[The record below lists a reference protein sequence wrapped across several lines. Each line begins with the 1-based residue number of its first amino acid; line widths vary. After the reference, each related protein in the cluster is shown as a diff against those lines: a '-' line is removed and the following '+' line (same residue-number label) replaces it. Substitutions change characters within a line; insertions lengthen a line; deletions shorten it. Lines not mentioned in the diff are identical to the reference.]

1 MSVVIGS
8 PVTLRTLIC
17 EWPMGFARFTV
28 DIWNPSPWPQDDDP
42 NKPATAL
49 ADAVGVP
56 LHGLWAHY

>member
-1 MSVVIGS
+1 
-8 PVTLRTLIC
+8 
-17 EWPMGFARFTV
+17 MGFARFTV